1 MIEKIRIGTRKS
13 LLAQAQTRIVAEKIK
28 EIVPEIEI
36 EILPIMTEGDARLD
50 KSLGSF
56 GGKGV
61 FTKELEQALLDGRI
75 HMAVH
80 SAKDMPMD
88 FPKGLTLGAV
98 VERAEW
104 EDMIVTRDGKP
115 LREMAPGTVVGTGSL
130 RRSLQLRML
139 NPGIQTKEIRG
150 NVQTRL
156 QKLEE
161 GQYDAIVLAR
171 AGIERLRRDLQKYP
185 ENKEGN
191 GDFYS
196 RFQYEILS
204 EKDFLPAAGQAI
216 LAVEVS
222 EKTLKDE
229 RFAEICRK
237 LNRKEAEC
245 QLLAERSFLRHIG
258 GGCNAPVSAFS
269 WLDGGV
275 LHMRGGFAADGRHMI
290 FDEVRAVA
298 ADAEKTGKELAERLR
313 TGALHQ
319 ASARCF
325 W

>member
-104 EDMIVTRDGKP
+104 EDMIVTRDGK
-115 LREMAPGTVVGTGSL
+115 ASAGNGTGDS
-130 RRSLQLRML
+130 
-139 NPGIQTKEIRG
+139 
-150 NVQTRL
+150 
-156 QKLEE
+156 
-161 GQYDAIVLAR
+161 
-171 AGIERLRRDLQKYP
+171 
-185 ENKEGN
+185 
-191 GDFYS
+191 
-196 RFQYEILS
+196 
-204 EKDFLPAAGQAI
+204 
-216 LAVEVS
+216 
-222 EKTLKDE
+222 
-229 RFAEICRK
+229 
-237 LNRKEAEC
+237 
-245 QLLAERSFLRHIG
+245 
-258 GGCNAPVSAFS
+258 
-269 WLDGGV
+269 
-275 LHMRGGFAADGRHMI
+275 GRH
-290 FDEVRAVA
+290 RKSA
-298 ADAEKTGKELAERLR
+298 AQPPAPHAESWNSDKRDSRQCADPASKTGRR
-313 TGALHQ
+313 PV
-319 ASARCF
+319 
-325 W
+325 